1 MVVLPNGEL
10 DWRCGRDEPEVKIN
24 ACYRIL
30 RFRFHHQNQVVH
42 NGQFQGIQCPLLTSM
57 GTCVHGVHIYI
68 CKKTHEIKYNFL
80 ENRILSTYVVI
91 CRNILF
97 LFFLHEHGYFQ
108 TNCSKNV
115 SPNSSCIGN
124 EIPNQYY
131 RKKKRKMEINA
142 RDRGTLG
149 IEYVVFSLS
158 GAARRKK

>member
-68 CKKTHEIKYNFL
+68 CKKTHEIKYNLL

-97 LFFLHEHGYFQ
+97 FFYMSMDTFKPIVPKMFPQIHHVLEMKFQ
-108 TNCSKNV
+108 INITEKKEKN
-115 SPNSSCIGN
+115 GN
-124 EIPNQYY
+124 QC
-131 RKKKRKMEINA
+131 
-142 RDRGTLG
+142 
-149 IEYVVFSLS
+149 
-158 GAARRKK
+158 